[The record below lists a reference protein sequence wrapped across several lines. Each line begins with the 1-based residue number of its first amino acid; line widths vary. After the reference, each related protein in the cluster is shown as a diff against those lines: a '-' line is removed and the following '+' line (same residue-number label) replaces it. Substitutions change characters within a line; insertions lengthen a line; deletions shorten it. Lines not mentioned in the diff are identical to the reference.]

1 MHLWSQSL
9 SKEFLEFK
17 DREDHGCKHEF
28 SRTVKTI
35 VQRRQRSLP
44 WTLTLENRLY
54 PLRKETRPRLGV
66 LRRVKHLIKFLEAL
80 RIYMERRN
88 LSHYCLTDANLNLW
102 MIKGRVGQGDGKSF
116 EKDSGKRRKA
126 KKNYWVASA
135 TLFYS
140 RQKRYLLF
148 CLTPAEHW
156 AF

>member
-1 MHLWSQSL
+1 MYSGIFFGGHKNCSLINKSFLFSITWNQLANLWLILGRLLNIWTLYKVHLWSQSL

-66 LRRVKHLIKFLEAL
+66 RRRVKHLIKFLEAL

-88 LSHYCLTDANLNLW
+88 LSHYCLTDANL
-102 MIKGRVGQGDGKSF
+102 VD
-116 EKDSGKRRKA
+116 D
-126 KKNYWVASA
+126 
-135 TLFYS
+135 
-140 RQKRYLLF
+140 
-148 CLTPAEHW
+148 
-156 AF
+156 